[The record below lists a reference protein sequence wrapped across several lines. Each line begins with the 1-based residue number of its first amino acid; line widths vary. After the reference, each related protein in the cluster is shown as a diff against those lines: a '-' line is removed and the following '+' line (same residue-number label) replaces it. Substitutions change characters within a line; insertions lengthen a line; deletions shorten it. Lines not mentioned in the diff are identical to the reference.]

1 MEEKIEKVLET
12 IKPYLMSD
20 GGNIEFIKY
29 ENKTVLSLLLLVFL
43 QASFIKDLE
52 WFGE

>member
-1 MEEKIEKVLET
+1 M
-12 IKPYLMSD
+12 LMLNGLNMGINDS
-20 GGNIEFIKY
+20 EY

-52 WFGE
+52 